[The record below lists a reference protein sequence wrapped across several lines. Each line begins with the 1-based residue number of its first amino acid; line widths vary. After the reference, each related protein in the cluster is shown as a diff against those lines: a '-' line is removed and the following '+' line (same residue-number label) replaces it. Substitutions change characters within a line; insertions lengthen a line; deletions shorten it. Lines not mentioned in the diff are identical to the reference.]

1 MSALSELEDALVAR
15 LEDAMYGGEPAFATV
30 QGVSGGNRVALRA
43 ALRRERMPAAY
54 VAWLRENAAAEGGAA
69 RRGSEFAVLV
79 AERVLRLGSDP
90 RHGDGSS
97 IGVFALLEVVRGRLD
112 DYEPRAG
119 LRLTWRYARF
129 IEADDRVAVYEL
141 GYRAAPVDDQRL
153 TFAGESLAGAA
164 SRMTLSAGPLELEE
178 DAEGD
183 RGSPPA
189 RPRRIYW
196 RGRLRAASQAALNAV
211 EAAIETAVLEQAR
224 GDIAVAQVRVFANCI
239 LTRYTPSG
247 GRRLE
252 DDGRTV
258 SQEAELLFLQPN
270 PTPARH
276 GG

>member
-1 MSALSELEDALVAR
+1 MSILSELEDALVAR
-15 LEDAMYGGEPAFATV
+15 LEDAVYGGGAAFATV
-30 QGVSGGNRVALRA
+30 RGVSGGDRGALRA

-54 VAWLRENAAAEGGAA
+54 VAWLSERSAAEGGAA
-69 RRGSEFAVLV
+69 RRGSEFAVLL

-97 IGVFALLEVVRGRLD
+97 IGVFALLEVARGCLD
-112 DYEPRAG
+112 DQEPLPG
-119 LRLTWRYARF
+119 LRLTWRHARF
-129 IEADDRVAVYEL
+129 VEADDRVAVYEL
-141 GYRAAPVDDQRL
+141 GYRAAVVDDQRL
-153 TFAGESLAGAA
+153 TFAGESLAGGA
-164 SRMTLSAGPLELEE
+164 SRMTLAAGPLELE
-178 DAEGD
+178 DAEGE
-183 RGSPPA
+183 RGSPSA

-211 EAAIETAVLEQAR
+211 EAGIETAVLEQAR
-224 GDIAVAQVRVFANCI
+224 GDIVVAGVRVYGDCV

-258 SQEAELLFLQPN
+258 SQEAELLFLQPD
-270 PTPARH
+270 PTPARD